1 MTPWYTLTL
10 LSYNRIYPENGLAMR
25 VAEGKNTPTSPPSA
39 QTLEELQDLFAIV
52 SEGKQVWEST
62 FDAIVDPVLIVST
75 DYQIRRANVAA
86 AESAKVDV
94 RQLVG
99 KRCYEAFAKRR
110 SPCVGCPMEPS
121 QQRHAHK
128 RKGLKPYEDGREF
141 AASAFPIHNKNGED
155 LGLVVMQYQDRSALR
170 KLEAQLVQNEKMA
183 ALGLFAS
190 GIAHDINNPLTGVLA
205 FAQLAM
211 QGVDPKSPA
220 YDDLKEIEKSALR
233 CKKIVE
239 ELMTFS
245 RPLKQSN
252 PTAVDLGDVVKRV
265 LPNLQVQWK
274 DRDYR
279 LKIQLEKLPLV
290 SVSESKFEQVFTNL
304 LCNAFQA
311 IPVGGEIIVRSGQE
325 EEMVYIDIAD
335 NGEGIPQEN
344 LKRIFD
350 PYFTT
355 KGNMGGTGLG
365 LPTTYNI
372 VREHGGRIKVKS
384 RPGKGSSFRVFVPK
398 GDQI

>member
-1 MTPWYTLTL
+1 
-10 LSYNRIYPENGLAMR
+10 MR
-25 VAEGKNTPTSPPSA
+25 VAEGKNSPTSPPSG
-39 QTLEELQDLFAIV
+39 QTFEELQDLFAV
-52 SEGKQVWEST
+52 VAEGKRVWEST
-62 FDAIVDPVLIVST
+62 FDAIVDPVLIVSK
-75 DYQIRRANVAA
+75 DYQIRRANLAA
-86 AESAKVDV
+86 AESAQLDV

-99 KRCYEAFAKRR
+99 RRCYEAFAKRT
-110 SPCVGCPMEPS
+110 SPCTGCPMESS
-121 QQRHAHK
+121 QRQDAPK
-128 RKGLKPYEDGREF
+128 RRGLKPFDDGREF
-141 AASAFPIHNKNGED
+141 AASAFPIHGKDGSD
-155 LGLVVMQYQDRSALR
+155 LGLAVMQYQDRSDLR
-170 KLEAQLVQNEKMA
+170 KLEAQLIQNEKMA

-211 QGVDPKSPA
+211 QGVDPQSPA

-239 ELMTFS
+239 DLMTFS

-252 PTAVDLGDVVKRV
+252 PTEVDLGELIQRI
-265 LPNLQVQWK
+265 LPNLKVQWK
-274 DRDYR
+274 DRKYHLD
-279 LKIQLEKLPLV
+279 IQLEKIPPV
-290 SVSESKFEQVFTNL
+290 FVSESKFEQVFTNI

-311 IPVGGEIIVRSGQE
+311 IGDGGEIKIRSGQE
-325 EEMVYIDIAD
+325 DDMVYIDVAD
-335 NGEGIPQEN
+335 NGEGIPPEN
-344 LKRIFD
+344 MKRIFD

-355 KGNMGGTGLG
+355 KGKLGGTGLG

-398 GDQI
+398 GDST

>member
-1 MTPWYTLTL
+1 
-10 LSYNRIYPENGLAMR
+10 MR
-25 VAEGKNTPTSPPSA
+25 VAEGKKSPTSPPSA
-39 QTLEELQDLFAIV
+39 QTFEELQDLFAVV
-52 SEGKQVWEST
+52 SEGKRVWEST
-62 FDAIVDPVLIVST
+62 FDAIVDPVLIVSN
-75 DYQIRRANVAA
+75 DYQVRRANLAA
-86 AESAKVDV
+86 AESAGVDV

-99 KRCYEAFAKRR
+99 KHCYESFAKRS

-121 QQRHAHK
+121 QQRNAPK
-128 RKGLKPYEDGREF
+128 RKGLQPFDDDREF
-141 AASAFPIHNKNGED
+141 AASSFPIHGKDGSD
-155 LGLVVMQYQDRSALR
+155 LGLAVMQYQDRSGLR

-211 QGVDPKSPA
+211 QGVDPSSPA
-220 YDDLKEIEKSALR
+220 YEDLKEIEKSALR

-239 ELMTFS
+239 DLMTFS
-245 RPLKQSN
+245 RPLQPSDS
-252 PTAVDLGDVVKRV
+252 TSVDLGELVARV
-265 LPNLQVQWK
+265 LPNLQVQRK
-274 DRDYR
+274 DQDYQ
-279 LKIQLEKLPLV
+279 LKVQLEKLPHV

-304 LCNAFQA
+304 LSNAFQA
-311 IPVGGEIIVRSGQE
+311 IGAGGEIVIRGGE
-325 EEMVYIDIAD
+325 EEGMVYIDIAD
-335 NGEGIPQEN
+335 NGEGIPLEN

-355 KGNMGGTGLG
+355 KGKMGGTGLG

-384 RPGKGSSFRVFVPK
+384 RQGKGTSFRVFVPK
-398 GDQI
+398 GDPP

>member
-1 MTPWYTLTL
+1 
-10 LSYNRIYPENGLAMR
+10 MR
-25 VAEGKNTPTSPPSA
+25 AAEGKNSPASLPPA
-39 QTLEELQDLFAIV
+39 QSFEELQDLFVVVA
-52 SEGKQVWEST
+52 EGKRVWEST
-62 FDAIVDPVLIVST
+62 FDAIVDPVLIVSQ
-75 DYQIRRANVAA
+75 DYQIRRANLAA
-86 AESAKVDV
+86 AESAQVDV

-99 KRCYEAFAKRR
+99 QRCYQAFAKRN
-110 SPCVGCPMEPS
+110 SPCIGCPMES
-121 QQRHAHK
+121 SRQKNATK
-128 RKGLKPYEDGREF
+128 RKGLKPFDDGREF
-141 AASAFPIHNKNGED
+141 AASAFPIHGKDGAD
-155 LGLVVMQYQDRSALR
+155 LGLAVMQYQDRSALR

-211 QGVDPKSPA
+211 QGVTPGSPA
-220 YDDLKEIEKSALR
+220 HEDLKEIEKSALR

-239 ELMTFS
+239 DLMTFS
-245 RPLKQSN
+245 RPLNQSDSSD
-252 PTAVDLGDVVKRV
+252 VDLGDLVKRV

-274 DRDYR
+274 DREYQ
-279 LKIQLEKLPLV
+279 LKVQLERLPPV
-290 SVSESKFEQVFTNL
+290 AVSESKFEQVFTNL

-311 IPVGGEIIVRSGQE
+311 IRDGGEIVIRGGE
-325 EEMVYIDIAD
+325 EEDMVYIDIAD

-355 KGNMGGTGLG
+355 KGKMGGTGLG

-398 GDQI
+398 GDQT

>member
-1 MTPWYTLTL
+1 MDG
-10 LSYNRIYPENGLAMR
+10 SMR
-25 VAEGKNTPTSPPSA
+25 AAEGKNSPASPPSA
-39 QTLEELQDLFAIV
+39 QSFEELQDLFAIV
-52 SEGKQVWEST
+52 EEGKRVWEST
-62 FDAIVDPVLIVST
+62 FDAIVDPVLIVT
-75 DYQIRRANVAA
+75 KDYQIRRANLAA
-86 AESAKVDV
+86 ADSAQVDV

-99 KRCYEAFAKRR
+99 KHCYEVFAKRN
-110 SPCVGCPMEPS
+110 SPCLGCPMES
-121 QQRHAHK
+121 SRQRNAPK
-128 RKGLKPYEDGREF
+128 RKGLKPFEDGREF
-141 AASAFPIHNKNGED
+141 AASTFPIHGKNDED
-155 LGLVVMQYQDRSALR
+155 LGLAVMQYQDRSGLR

-211 QGVDPKSPA
+211 QGVDPSSPA
-220 YDDLKEIEKSALR
+220 FDDLKEIEKSALR

-239 ELMTFS
+239 DLMTFS
-245 RPLKQSN
+245 RPLNQINESD
-252 PTAVDLGDVVKRV
+252 VDLGDLVKRV

-274 DRDYR
+274 GQDYR
-279 LKIQLEKLPLV
+279 LKVQLEKLPPV

-311 IPVGGEIIVRSGQE
+311 ISTGGEIVIRGGE
-325 EEMVYIDIAD
+325 EEDMVYIDIAD

-355 KGNMGGTGLG
+355 KGKMGGTGLG

-372 VREHGGRIKVKS
+372 VREHGGRIKVRS
-384 RPGKGSSFRVFVPK
+384 HPGKGSSFRVFVPK
-398 GDQI
+398 GDQP